1 MLKSTNPLV
10 ALFNTV
16 KQIAEFVKEY
26 ISDQSGIRTLYILI
40 LLIPNICLILLYH
53 SKVTE
58 NRKLLERNEKLQ
70 QTAEYNYLLYM
81 TAKDSIRA
89 TIFEEYIQ
97 LAKSMNV
104 LKDAINESNDNKSK
118 EIIKYS
124 NKVEE
129 EIKKI
134 E

>member
-1 MLKSTNPLV
+1 MLKLENLLTS
-10 ALFNTV
+10 LFNII
-16 KQIAEFVKEY
+16 KQLASFIREY

-40 LLIPNICLILLYH
+40 LLVPNVCLILLYH
-53 SKVTE
+53 AKVKE
-58 NRKLLERNEKLQ
+58 NRKLIERNEKLQ
-70 QTAEYNYLLYM
+70 QSAEYNYLLYT

-89 TIFEEYIQ
+89 TIFEEYIR
-97 LAKSMNV
+97 LAKSMNE
-104 LKDAINESNDNKSK
+104 LKDVINESNDNKSK